1 MVRYRSSLMPSPTI
15 TVLDNVLSKNDY
27 NNLFNVVNDRTSFSW
42 YFVNHYHDLRLL
54 DDNNDILT
62 HGFVHN
68 FFHDNTVYSNN
79 IKIIDPILDRLA
91 EHFDCPVIPV
101 RIKINMTLNVGRQV
115 EHYPHIDVG
124 EAIGNKNFKTAIF
137 YINDSDGDTLF
148 FDDDK
153 KTIVHRQTPQKN
165 SLVVF
170 DADTYH
176 APQLPLV
183 SARRLVININIMLD
197 K

>member
-1 MVRYRSSLMPSPTI
+1 MRVSTI
-15 TVLDNVLSKNDY
+15 SVLDNVLSKNDY
-27 NNLFNVVNDRTSFSW
+27 KNLFNVVNDGKNFSW
-42 YFVNHYHDLRLL
+42 YFFNHYHNLSLSN
-54 DDNNDILT
+54 DNNDILT

-79 IKIIDPILDRLA
+79 IEIIDPILDRLA
-91 EHFDCPVIPV
+91 EHFECSVIPV
-101 RIKINMTLNVGRQV
+101 RIKMNMTLNVGRQV
-115 EHYPHIDVG
+115 QHFPHIDVG
-124 EAIGNKNFKTAIF
+124 EAIGNSNFKTAIF

-153 KTIVHRQTPQKN
+153 ETIVHRQTPHKN

-170 DADTYH
+170 DGDIFH

-183 SARRLVININIMLD
+183 SARRLVVNINIMLD